1 MNMNNNER
9 AFENERYTQARKARA
24 IANRLLRENM
34 ISLEEW
40 ESLYNSAVYAETC
53 ATKKTINIKL

>member
-1 MNMNNNER
+1 MNMNNNKKT
-9 AFENERYTQARKARA
+9 FENERYVQARKAREV
-24 IANRLLRENM
+24 ANRLLRENM

-53 ATKKTINIKL
+53 ATKEQ

>member
-1 MNMNNNER
+1 MNNNEK
-9 AFENERYTQARKARA
+9 AFENERYMQARKAREV
-24 IANRLLRENM
+24 ANRLLRESI

-53 ATKKTINIKL
+53 ATKEQ

>member
-1 MNMNNNER
+1 MNMNNNEK
-9 AFENERYTQARKARA
+9 AFENERYTQARKAREV
-24 IANRLLRENM
+24 ANRLIRENT

-53 ATKKTINIKL
+53 ATEKE

>member
-1 MNMNNNER
+1 MNVNNNEK
-9 AFENERYTQARKARA
+9 AFENERYTQARKAREV
-24 IANRLLRENM
+24 ANRLLRENT

-53 ATKKTINIKL
+53 ATEKE

>member
-1 MNMNNNER
+1 MNMNNNEKI
-9 AFENERYTQARKARA
+9 FENERYTQARKAREV
-24 IANRLLRENM
+24 ANRLLRENM

-53 ATKKTINIKL
+53 ATEE

>member
-1 MNMNNNER
+1 MSIKT
-9 AFENERYTQARKARA
+9 FENERYMQARKARE

-40 ESLYNSAVYAETC
+40 ESLYNSVVYAETC
-53 ATKKTINIKL
+53 ATKE

>member
-1 MNMNNNER
+1 MNMNNNEK
-9 AFENERYTQARKARA
+9 AFENERYTQARKARE

>member
-1 MNMNNNER
+1 MNMNNNEKI
-9 AFENERYTQARKARA
+9 FENERYTQARKARE

-53 ATKKTINIKL
+53 ATKEQ